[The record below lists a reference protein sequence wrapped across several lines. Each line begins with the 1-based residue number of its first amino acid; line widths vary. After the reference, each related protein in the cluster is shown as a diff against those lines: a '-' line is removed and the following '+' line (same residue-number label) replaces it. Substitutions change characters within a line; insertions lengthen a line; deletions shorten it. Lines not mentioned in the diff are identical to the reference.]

1 MSDAPAI
8 ARSAPV
14 RPYRDDDAPAATAL
28 LREVV
33 PDFLVNAKLLAHW
46 RRTTPERAR
55 QRWWVVEEQG
65 EVVGWGEAELRWA
78 VAEPGVGWIW
88 VGVRRDRRRR
98 GLGSALH
105 AAAEAHLRGTGAHTV
120 QSTLVEDAGGF
131 SRRLGYHVTRHE
143 RLSRL
148 DVRSAD
154 LSGLDELETEK
165 RAEGFRLVPLA
176 ELLGRPRDLHAM
188 YDEAHADMPSDHPY
202 GTLDFDEWRRE
213 TLENPLLDRDG
224 SMNVLFDDRPVAFA
238 WLVVDREGRRGE
250 HELTGTV
257 REFRGRGLGRLAKL
271 AAVRWCKE
279 NGVDT
284 LLTGND
290 ATNAPMLA
298 INDRLG
304 YAPTV
309 VRAEVSRKL

>member
-1 MSDAPAI
+1 MSDAPATV
-8 ARSAPV
+8 RSSPV
-14 RPYRDDDAPAATAL
+14 RPYRDEDAPAAAAL
-28 LREVV
+28 LREVA
-33 PDFLVNAKLLAHW
+33 PDFLVNATLLAHW
-46 RRTTPERAR
+46 RRTTPERAH

-65 EVVGWGEAELRWA
+65 EVVGWGEAELRW
-78 VAEPGVGWIW
+78 VVVEPGVGWIW
-88 VGVRRDRRRR
+88 VGVRKDRRRR

-105 AAAEAHLRGTGAHTV
+105 ATAERHLRDVGAHTF
-120 QSTLVEDAGGF
+120 QSSLVEDADEF
-131 SRRLGYHVTRHE
+131 ASRRGYRVARHE

-154 LSGLDELETEK
+154 LTALDELEAEK
-165 RAEGFRLVPLA
+165 RAEGFRLAPLA

-188 YDEAHADMPSDHPY
+188 YDEAHVDMPSDHPY

-213 TLENPLLDRDG
+213 RLENPLLDRDG
-224 SMNVLFDDRPVAFA
+224 SMNVVFDDRPVAFA

-250 HELTGTV
+250 HELTGTL
-257 REFRGRGLGRLAKL
+257 REFRGRGLARLAKL
-271 AAVRWCKE
+271 AAVRWCAG
-279 NGVDT
+279 NGVET

-304 YAPTV
+304 YARTV
-309 VRAEVSRKL
+309 VRAEVSREL